1 MLDFGILL
9 VASYL
14 VGSIPLAYLIV
25 RWRFKADIR
34 QYGSGQVGG
43 SNTYRS
49 FSKRLGI
56 GVALFDFGKGIL
68 MVWIARL
75 LGLEATLQLAVGIA
89 AVIGHNW
96 PVFLR
101 FNGGRGIAT
110 GIGVSLFVV
119 PMAVPAVLFFA
130 LFTLFLGSSPL
141 PLLLG
146 VAVLPLSSW
155 GLGEPLGVT
164 LGLAVFFFIIV
175 LRRLIAPKTERSAQ
189 VGTRELLLNR
199 LFFDRDIKDGQA
211 WIHSKP
217 VVHSGDKPAGREKE

>member
-1 MLDFGILL
+1 MLEFGILL

-34 QYGSGQVGG
+34 QYGSRQVGG

-49 FSKRLGI
+49 FSKRLGV
-56 GVALFDFGKGIL
+56 GVAALDFGKGVL

-75 LGLEATLQLAVGIA
+75 LGMDATMQVAVGMA
-89 AVIGHNW
+89 AVVGHNW

-110 GIGVSLFVV
+110 GIGVAVFIV
-119 PMAVPAVLFFA
+119 PLAIPALGFFA

-141 PLLLG
+141 ALMLG
-146 VAVLPLSSW
+146 VATLPLSSW

-164 LGLAVFFFIIV
+164 LGLAAFFLIV
-175 LRRLIAPKTERSAQ
+175 IVRRLIAPKTERSAQ
-189 VGTRELLLNR
+189 VTTRELLVNR
-199 LFFDRDIKDGQA
+199 FFFDRDIRDGQT
-211 WIHSKP
+211 WIHSRP
-217 VVHSGDKPAGREKE
+217 VTPAAKTGSPEGK